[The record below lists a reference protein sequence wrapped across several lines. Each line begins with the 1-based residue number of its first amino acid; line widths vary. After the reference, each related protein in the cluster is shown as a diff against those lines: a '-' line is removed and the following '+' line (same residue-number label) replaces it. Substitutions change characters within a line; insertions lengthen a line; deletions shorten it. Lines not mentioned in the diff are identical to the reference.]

1 MGQELDRD
9 FENGFPSGEDGV
21 AELQRVPVDN
31 GPYHRGTEAPSRACY
46 HYGGMNSDWVKL
58 LVAVGAICASLWLGT
73 RSTNARLDDMNEHF
87 NARIDDTNARIDN
100 VQADIRELRT
110 LIIGIKHP
118 DASGD

>member
-1 MGQELDRD
+1 
-9 FENGFPSGEDGV
+9 
-21 AELQRVPVDN
+21 
-31 GPYHRGTEAPSRACY
+31 
-46 HYGGMNSDWVKL
+46 MNSDWVKL